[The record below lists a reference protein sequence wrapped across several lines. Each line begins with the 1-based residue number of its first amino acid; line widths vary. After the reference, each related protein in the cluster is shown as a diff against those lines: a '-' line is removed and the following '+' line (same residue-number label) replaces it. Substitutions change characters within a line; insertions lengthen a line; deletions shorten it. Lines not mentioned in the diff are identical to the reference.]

1 MEANEDGA
9 EAPGAVEVVAKVVNG
24 AAVEED
30 RAVIVVEVVV
40 DMVVIAEEGE
50 AAAEDIKVRTGS
62 EMDGHQTPD
71 VSSGNT
77 LLIDPCLLSSLQDKE
92 ANEAVEVV
100 AEDTAEDRAVVAS
113 EEDTKVSKIHAL
125 VGDSIHT

>member
-40 DMVVIAEEGE
+40 VDMVVIAEEGE

-62 EMDGHQTPD
+62 EMDGH
-71 VSSGNT
+71 
-77 LLIDPCLLSSLQDKE
+77 
-92 ANEAVEVV
+92 
-100 AEDTAEDRAVVAS
+100 
-113 EEDTKVSKIHAL
+113 
-125 VGDSIHT
+125 

>member
-62 EMDGHQTPD
+62 EMDGH
-71 VSSGNT
+71 
-77 LLIDPCLLSSLQDKE
+77 
-92 ANEAVEVV
+92 
-100 AEDTAEDRAVVAS
+100 
-113 EEDTKVSKIHAL
+113 
-125 VGDSIHT
+125 